1 MLPPSRQPSLLRSGW
16 SAAKKVIMITGNDGD
31 DGTGHDFDGEVDDS
45 QGCQLRTSM
54 LTKTMASFNKV
65 CSVLALVKTWSK
77 GENDHEDVVDS
88 T

>member
-16 SAAKKVIMITGNDGD
+16 LAAKKVIIITVNDGD
-31 DGTGHDFDGEVDDS
+31 DGEVDYG

-65 CSVLALVKTWSK
+65 CSVLALAKTWSK